1 MDEPKRW
8 TMVNPLSGVTCKDG
22 TVLRGG
28 VVLYKDDDPAIVQA
42 LANNKALADA
52 GLLDE
57 DGNLRKIV
65 GTPVL
70 SADGC
75 ILLDGG
81 TVWRSRYDTEDDEH
95 YVQQFQTRIAT
106 NFYSWSIDSKRDFVD
121 KSLAYAMR
129 DTREAAE
136 RAAKE
141 RSDGQ

>member
-1 MDEPKRW
+1 MEPKTFRLIW
-8 TMVNPLSGVTCKDG
+8 RDGEYYVSEPNIDTCD
-22 TVLRGG
+22 
-28 VVLYKDDDPAIVQA
+28 VVRIDDPAIVSA
-42 LANNKALADA
+42 LSIAKAAREA
-52 GLLDE
+52 GLV
-57 DGNLRKIV
+57 DGDRLRRIV

-136 RAAKE
+136 RAA
-141 RSDGQ
+141 GGGA